1 MAGVRV
7 VVRYR
12 RAVSYGLHAPLAALE
27 MAGTDC
33 GMRLGVTAGTARSGS
48 RLARSA

>member
-1 MAGVRV
+1 MADVRV

-27 MAGTDC
+27 IAGTDC
-33 GMRLGVTAGTARSGS
+33 EVRLGVTAGTVRS
-48 RLARSA
+48 